1 MSLGKSHCG
10 CSCWALAPFVL
21 VLVFCCLL
29 RCFLWRNA
37 SLAGGFAGRRVCGFL
52 WFLFCLFRIACSNG
66 HFLSLYKCLPDSL
79 CSCKDRAF
87 SATSAKL
94 EEKKLGYGIHSDRP
108 PKFEPFQ
115 SSQPCLWGRQCRC
128 VGLLLSAPPWPY
140 QNNLP
145 CLPGRHLLTSGR
157 LRVTCQL
164 LHHICLIP
172 LARRDVKI

>member
-1 MSLGKSHCG
+1 MG
-10 CSCWALAPFVL
+10 FVL
-21 VLVFCCLL
+21 FLL
-29 RCFLWRNA
+29 FA
-37 SLAGGFAGRRVCGFL
+37 SLFPLAKRKSGWGICGSSFLVWL
-52 WFLFCLFRIACSNG
+52 WFLFLLIQSICRLQGPFVLAICISCL
-66 HFLSLYKCLPDSL
+66 L
-79 CSCKDRAF
+79 SCKDRAF

-94 EEKKLGYGIHSDRP
+94 EEKKSGYGIHSDRP

-172 LARRDVKI
+172 LTRRDVKI